1 MRFNLIYKGNNM
13 GYKNTD
19 AFKNLV
25 TALIDLDDTDRAE
38 ELIENLE
45 IAFETALDNAADD
58 AIAEYAERVERVV
71 ARSLNEIMDIV
82 Q

>member
-1 MRFNLIYKGNNM
+1 M